1 MQHAYYIY
9 NGKNSVILFSIL
21 VLVDV
26 VVIYCMYK
34 WKSNVII
41 FLESESESQ
50 IEPAKVTWNLY

>member
-34 WKSNVII
+34 WKSNVLI